1 MTPLEIKRV
10 KAYLRDRLNDTVNVT
25 ARTQSNDSAEVYLGE
40 EFVALIFKI
49 VEEGET
55 SYQMQ
60 WTILTEDL
68 EDF

>member
-1 MTPLEIKRV
+1 MTPQEIKRV
-10 KAYLRDRLNDTVNVT
+10 QAYLRDRLNDTVNVSG
-25 ARTQSNDSAEVYLGE
+25 RTQSKDSAEVYLGE

-68 EDF
+68 EEF